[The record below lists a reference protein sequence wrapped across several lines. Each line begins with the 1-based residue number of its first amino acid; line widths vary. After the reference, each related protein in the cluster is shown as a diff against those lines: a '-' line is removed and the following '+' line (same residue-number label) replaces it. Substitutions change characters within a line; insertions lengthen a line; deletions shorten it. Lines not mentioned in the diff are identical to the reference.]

1 MDIFMG
7 SGTVGVV
14 CKRLKRNFIGIELN
28 EDYIKLAEERIAN
41 GYWEEKTVDKK
52 VQKKLF

>member
-1 MDIFMG
+1 M
-7 SGTVGVV
+7 VV
-14 CKRLKRNFIGIELN
+14 VGIELN
-28 EDYIKLAEERIAN
+28 EDYIKLTEERIAN